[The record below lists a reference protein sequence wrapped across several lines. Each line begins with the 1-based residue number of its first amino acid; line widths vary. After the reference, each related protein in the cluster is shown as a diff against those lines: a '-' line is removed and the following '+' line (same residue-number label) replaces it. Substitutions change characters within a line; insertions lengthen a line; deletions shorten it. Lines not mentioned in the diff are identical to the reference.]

1 MKNICSFLTLS
12 ILVTNSLQSQ
22 TPSKA
27 KAVELPKAQEFPK
40 ISAPAFTSFTGKVT
54 KNKVRMR
61 LTPAL
66 DSPVIKQLEKDE
78 LLIVNGEDDE
88 FYSVEPPEDIKAYIF
103 RTYVLDGVVE
113 GNNINVRTEPVLE
126 APIIA
131 KLQAGTVVKGKI
143 SPLNNKWLEISP
155 PQTTKFYV
163 SKDYIEKVGDAG
175 YLVKQNKRKDLV
187 NQLLDT
193 ASKMAEQ
200 NLQASF
206 QDVNYNA
213 VTSRLQTIINE
224 FPDFEVQSNK
234 AHEIL
239 TDFKEDYL
247 KKKMAYLEET
257 SKQYQN
263 VETLQQENSRLDK
276 AIYYK
281 QQKIKELESQIITKE
296 VPLVNNEDISQWTP
310 QEDTLYE
317 EWLHDNPGESKDD
330 FYVDEARR
338 ATTLTG
344 RLERYTKNVK
354 NKPGDYILLNS
365 SNIPVAFLYSTRL
378 NLENLIGKEV
388 SIMGALRSNNN
399 FAYPAF
405 FVLTIE

>member
-12 ILVTNSLQSQ
+12 MLITSGLQSEP
-22 TPSKA
+22 PSKI
-27 KAVELPKAQEFPK
+27 KSTELLKPQDFPK
-40 ISAPAFTSFTGKVT
+40 ISTPAFSSFTGKVT

-61 LTPAL
+61 LTPGL
-66 DSPVIKQLEKDE
+66 DSPVIKQLEKDD

-88 FYSVEPPEDIKAYIF
+88 FYSVVPPEDIKAYIF

-126 APIIA
+126 APIIG

-143 SPLNNKWLEISP
+143 SSLNNKWLEISP
-155 PQTTKFYV
+155 PQSTKFYV
-163 SKDYIEKVGDAG
+163 SKDYIEKVGDEG
-175 YLVKQNKRKDLV
+175 YFAKQNKRKNLV

-193 ASKMAEQ
+193 ASKMAQQ
-200 NLQASF
+200 NLHASF
-206 QDVNYNA
+206 QDINYNA

-234 AHEIL
+234 AREIL
-239 TDFKEDYL
+239 TNFKDDYL

-257 SKQYQN
+257 SKHYQD

-281 QQKIKELESQIITKE
+281 QQKIKELESQIIIRE
-296 VPLVNNEDISQWTP
+296 APLINHENTSHWSP
-310 QEDTLYE
+310 QEDIVYE
-317 EWLHDNPGESKDD
+317 EWLQDNPGESKDD
-330 FYVDEARR
+330 FYIDQAKK
-338 ATTLTG
+338 AIALNG

-354 NKPGDYILLNS
+354 NKPGDYVLLNS
-365 SNIPVAFLYSTRL
+365 SNVPIAFLYSTRL

-388 SIMGALRSNNN
+388 SVMGALRSNNN

-405 FVLTIE
+405 FVLTVE